1 MPVLARQIEAAGIA
15 TILVTMMPYWA
26 EKVGVPRTLAV
37 EFPFAQT
44 LGEPGNTQQQ
54 LRVIRGALSVLATA
68 DEPGNIIHSAEVW
81 PQDVQQAIQGWQPAQ
96 PSPIIAELS
105 PHFRE
110 MLRQRRKG

>member
-1 MPVLARQIEAAGIA
+1 MPVLARQIEAAGIT
-15 TILVTMMPYWA
+15 TILVAMMPYWA

-44 LGEPGNTQQQ
+44 IGGPGNNQQQ
-54 LRVIRGALSVLATA
+54 MLVVRQALSVLATA
-68 DEPGNIIHSAEVW
+68 DEPGTIIHSSEKW
-81 PQDVQQAIQGWQPAQ
+81 PQDVQQAIKGWQPAK

>member
-1 MPVLARQIEAAGIA
+1 MA

-26 EKVGVPRTLAV
+26 GKVGVPRTLAV
-37 EFPFAQT
+37 EVPFAQT
-44 LGEPGNTQQQ
+44 LGGAGKIQQQ
-54 LRVIRGALSVLATA
+54 LRVIRQALSVLATA
-68 DEPGNIIHSAEVW
+68 DEPGTIIHSTEVW
-81 PQDVQQAIQGWQPAQ
+81 SQDVQQSIQGWQPAQ

>member
-15 TILVTMMPYWA
+15 TILVTMMPYWT
-26 EKVGVPRTLAV
+26 EKIGTPRSLAV
-37 EFPFAQT
+37 EFPFGQT
-44 LGEPGNTQQQ
+44 LGGPGNNHQQM
-54 LRVIRGALSVLATA
+54 RVIRQALSVLATA
-68 DEPGNIIHSAEVW
+68 DEPGTINHSPEKW
-81 PQDVQQAIQGWQPAQ
+81 PQDVQQAIHYWQPKE